1 MSAAIGAII
10 VAIGGAALLGEGAL
24 LTIGAAEFTIV
35 SVSAAIGGAAG
46 LTYETAMAIDNQC
59 FSNGANG
66 STFGFETC
74 TI

>member
-10 VAIGGAALLGEGAL
+10 V
-24 LTIGAAEFTIV
+24 
-35 SVSAAIGGAAG
+35 AIGGAAG